1 MLDQVG
7 KLHHGFLLY
16 LRTTH
21 HPLGQPGI
29 FGQANDIGVFVG
41 QNANPDDANDRAEV
55 VATCTAHGDRPDDHQ
70 LIEVLG
76 VGEFSDR
83 GAFDV
88 TAFEHLSEVHLGDPT
103 RGLPSVVVIVGVNH
117 QAGEHALHLA
127 LDFVKQAV
135 KFSGLYE
142 IGDIVIGMEA
152 LARGQNTLA
161 DFYGNWCSLI
171 NIGLG
176 HCVFGRHQHALML
189 TAFACPGPVG
199 RMAPAAR

>member
-1 MLDQVG
+1 M
-7 KLHHGFLLY
+7 
-16 LRTTH
+16 
-21 HPLGQPGI
+21 
-29 FGQANDIGVFVG
+29 FVG
-41 QNANPDDANDRAEV
+41 QNADPDDANDRAEV
-55 VATCTAHGDRPDDHQ
+55 VAACTAHGDRPDDHQ

-83 GAFDV
+83 RAFDV

-103 RGLPSVVVIVGVNH
+103 RGLPGVVVVVGVNH

-127 LDFVKQAV
+127 LDFIKQAV

-152 LARGQNTLA
+152 LAGRHDPLT
-161 DFYGNWCSLI
+161 DFYGNWCSFI

-176 HCVFGRHQHALML
+176 HYVLSWHQHCLML

-199 RMAPAAR
+199 